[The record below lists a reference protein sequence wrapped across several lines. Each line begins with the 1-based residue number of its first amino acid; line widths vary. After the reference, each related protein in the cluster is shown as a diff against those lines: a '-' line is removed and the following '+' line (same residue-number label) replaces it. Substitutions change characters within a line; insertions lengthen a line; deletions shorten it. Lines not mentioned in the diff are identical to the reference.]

1 MGILILVAIGSF
13 RLGVLLMSL
22 VVAGRE
28 EELPDRVEQ
37 ARRYPTWHRV
47 PRWAVGHAE
56 GGDSARWLMPG
67 NPAQGKR
74 TGFTSTIGGGVCSL
88 N

>member
-1 MGILILVAIGSF
+1 MGTLILVAIVSF
-13 RLGVLLMSL
+13 LLGVLLMSL
-22 VVAGRE
+22 VVPGRE
-28 EELPDRVEQ
+28 AELDRVEQ
-37 ARRYPTWHRV
+37 ARLYPTWHRV

-56 GGDSARWLMPG
+56 GGDSARRLMPG
-67 NPAQGKR
+67 NPAEGKR